1 MCGGVCVCGGVCM
14 DGKGGSGGGMVEIIG
29 NANKAKLEH
38 STEVLH
44 THTNTRAH
52 ANTAHANTHTHAA
65 AG

>member
-1 MCGGVCVCGGVCM
+1 ME
-14 DGKGGSGGGMVEIIG
+14 GKGGSGGGMVEIIG